1 MIIIIT
7 TIKLKPLH
15 IMLPKTRAYVKSYD
29 EKLNECIFWLKM
41 ISYWKN
47 VIVFWI
53 NSELIL
59 KNNFIAN
66 SPPIKK
72 FLKTKIKSYGDEATD
87 FHDK

>member
-1 MIIIIT
+1 MM
-7 TIKLKPLH
+7 K
-15 IMLPKTRAYVKSYD
+15 
-29 EKLNECIFWLKM
+29 KLNECIFWLKM

-66 SPPIKK
+66 SSPIKK